1 MQRKH
6 FYDNKNAED
15 HCKHSF
21 LTANFL
27 FCAIRLA
34 ARNAGDQCKHFNK
47 KFLLKL
53 TVR

>member
-15 HCKHSF
+15 QCKHSF

-27 FCAIRLA
+27 FFVPY
-34 ARNAGDQCKHFNK
+34 G
-47 KFLLKL
+47 
-53 TVR
+53 